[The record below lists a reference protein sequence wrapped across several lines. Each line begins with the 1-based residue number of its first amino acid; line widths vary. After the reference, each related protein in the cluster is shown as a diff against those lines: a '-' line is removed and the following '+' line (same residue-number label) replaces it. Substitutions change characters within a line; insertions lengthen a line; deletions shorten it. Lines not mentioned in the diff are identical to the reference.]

1 MADSP
6 GMNWTQGDDIARKI
20 KFSKNGV
27 ALDITDFTIFFT
39 VKDKENDPDSKA
51 KISIDITTH
60 TNPTAGETLLE
71 IPRAKNK
78 TAGNF
83 FYNFKVLDASNK
95 IVSTKKGKLQI
106 DPNITIRES

>member
-78 TAGNF
+78 
-83 FYNFKVLDASNK
+83 